1 MATANNLIRFEAFPV
16 YNAVTKQYRYR
27 RGVEFSDNNTFITP
41 TFSFA
46 LPSFMIKIPATAK
59 PLDKFRVHYL
69 DGTNYIDLEL
79 DNLKRVTY
87 NDNGTAYDIIAY
99 YGDVLLDNSKDIIE
113 LACGEYYASIRL
125 EDELYYTETFKVF
138 ADYSL
143 AEDNIVTNGSF
154 DYNLSGWQY
163 TVAFVSF
170 SPGMAVIEGSANAA
184 VLRQT
189 LHPEPAP
196 FQYKLTLDITLDPTI
211 ELRVRIFNGAILK
224 RTLTYVAS
232 GVYTEILDN
241 PGQIRF
247 ETSVFSGGDYAYI
260 NDVKIQKIT
269 TVGCF
274 NRMVWGNDCQLNG
287 LPYLINITGGETLQ
301 FSQTAMFTALVSSPK
316 FIHVIDESTNEAGLI
331 TKNFESVERRITVA
345 ASPVP
350 QYLVDALQV
359 LPLHDTVTFVD
370 INNVENTPDF
380 AEANEPE
387 AVLENIYFTQ
397 NIELV
402 DTTISDANCCTV
414 ITVACPEAIFSIE
427 VDAELDDD
435 KEFWNATINPT
446 SPVSG
451 FEDAVLQ
458 LFYTDVSIFASCPA
472 SPPSGYTAGGEYTQD
487 QLNNGEI
494 TMSIR
499 PDARQW
505 CFRIMVSMPQCP
517 DIDTDF
523 TNADSFNANIPA

>member
-1 MATANNLIRFEAFPV
+1 MATANNLIRFAAFPV

-27 RGVEFSDNNTFITP
+27 RGVEFGDNSTFISP

-59 PLDKFRVHYL
+59 PIDKFRVHYL
-69 DGTNYIDLEL
+69 DGSNYIDLEL

-87 NDNGTAYDIIAY
+87 NDNGTLYDIIAY
-99 YGDVLLDNSKDIIE
+99 YGDVLLDASKDIIE
-113 LACGEYYASIRL
+113 LACGKYYASVRL
-125 EDELYYTETFKVF
+125 QDELYYTETFQVF
-138 ADYSL
+138 EDYSVS
-143 AEDNIVTNGSF
+143 EDNIVSNGSF
-154 DYNLSGWQY
+154 EYSLADWQY
-163 TVAFVSF
+163 NGTDVSF
-170 SPGMAVIEGSANAA
+170 SPGMAVIAGSADTA

-189 LHPEPAP
+189 LTPERAP
-196 FQYKLTLDITLDPTI
+196 FQYKLTLDITLDATI
-211 ELRVRIFNGAILK
+211 ELRVRITDGTNIT
-224 RTLTYVAS
+224 RTLVYPAS
-232 GVYTEILDN
+232 GVYTEIIDN
-241 PGQIRF
+241 PVQIRF
-247 ETSVFSGGDYAYI
+247 ETSVFSGGDFAYI
-260 NDVKIQKIT
+260 NDVTIQKIT
-269 TVGCF
+269 TAGCF

-287 LPYLINITGGETLQ
+287 LPYLINITGVGTLP

-316 FIHVIDESTNEAGLI
+316 FTHVIDESTNEAGNI
-331 TKNFESVERRITVA
+331 TKNFESLERRITVA

-350 QYLVDALQV
+350 QFLVDALQV
-359 LPLHDTVTFVD
+359 LPLHDTVSFID

-387 AVLENIYFTQ
+387 VVLENIYFTQ
-397 NIELV
+397 SIELV
-402 DTTISDANCCTV
+402 DATISDANCCTV
-414 ITVACPEAIFSIE
+414 FTVACPEAIFSIE
-427 VDAELDDD
+427 VVAALDEDE
-435 KEFWNATINPT
+435 EFWNATINPT
-446 SPVSG
+446 APVSG

-458 LFYTDVSIFASCPA
+458 LYYTDVNILDSCPA
-472 SPPSGYTAGGEYTQD
+472 SPPSGYTEGGTYTQD
-487 QLNNGEI
+487 QLNGGEI